1 MAAHASSPATRPT
14 RVTTATPAWLERS
27 LSALWLRVL
36 DVRTDRSE
44 REEGSGPKLR
54 PATTVE
60 LRQLAHLGGPTE
72 WALSRAR
79 HRSRPGPP
87 LAYLRGHVPGAIP
100 FDVREAL
107 FDETGELI
115 TAPELAMVMSSLGV
129 GDEHTIVLVDDG
141 RSGAGAAALWALG
154 RYGHGD
160 VHVLEGG
167 YSRWLAEG
175 RPTSREIVRLPWAS
189 FTARVLP

>member
-1 MAAHASSPATRPT
+1 MTA
-14 RVTTATPAWLERS
+14 ATPAWLERN

-44 REEGSGPKLR
+44 RDEGSGPRLR

-60 LRQLAHLGGPTE
+60 LRQLGHLGGPPD
-72 WALSRAR
+72 WALSRER
-79 HRSRPGPP
+79 HRNRPGPP
-87 LAYLRGHVPGAIP
+87 LSYLRGHVPGSIP

-107 FDETGELI
+107 FDEHGELVS
-115 TAPELAMVMSSLGV
+115 APELAMVMSSLGV
-129 GDEHTIVLVDDG
+129 GDEHTIVFVDDG
-141 RSGAGAAALWALG
+141 RSGAGAAAVWALG
-154 RYGHGD
+154 RYGHVD

-175 RPTSREIVRLPWAS
+175 RPTSREIVRLPSAS